1 MGSEYKSLFEN
12 KDSRGFAITVEDLS
26 ITTVQQEVRDMLE
39 LAETAVA
46 KISDKIELTPIPG
59 YSLRELVLRCIV
71 RKAYESMLAILD
83 LVRLRHS
90 LPAMSLLR
98 SMCEE
103 LIFAKFIK
111 SLPDEDAETYLNQKS
126 MLEIRQGLKA
136 QAVFFS
142 SGQSVHSSRN
152 PTDYK
157 RLEEQKELLNKL
169 IEVPKQR
176 LKELGNKLGWGKKES
191 PSIRNM
197 AEKTESLEIYNFFY
211 HAASS
216 SVHASLHNLL
226 RMVWGNPETGQF
238 SITNMNYERYYRKV
252 VIAYGATLF
261 AEIMEAVKDSFLD
274 MWEGVDYEAY
284 QEKVA
289 FIVNF
294 TPPIVT
300 KEELNWRS
308 A

>member
-1 MGSEYKSLFEN
+1 MGSEYISLFDN
-12 KDSRGFAITVEDLS
+12 KDGRGFSITVEDLS
-26 ITTVQQEVRDMLE
+26 ITTVQQEVKDMLD
-39 LAETAVA
+39 LAEPSVFR
-46 KISDKIELTPIPG
+46 ISDKIELIPMPG
-59 YSLRELVLRCIV
+59 YDLRELVLRCIV

-111 SLPDEDAETYLNQKS
+111 LLPYDDVETFLSEKS
-126 MLEIRQGLKA
+126 MLELFQGQNA
-136 QAVFFS
+136 QIEYFS
-142 SGQSVHSSRN
+142 YISGKTTN
-152 PTDYK
+152 NELFEK
-157 RLEEQKELLNKL
+157 QKKLRKKL
-169 IEVPKQR
+169 IEVPRQR
-176 LKELGNKLGWGKKES
+176 LKELEGKLGWGRNAS
-191 PSIRNM
+191 PTVKYM
-197 AEKTESLEIYNFFY
+197 AAKTGSLEIYNFFY

-261 AEIMEAVKDSFLD
+261 SEIMEAVRDSFPD
-274 MWEGVDYEAY
+274 MWEGVDHETY

-289 FIVNF
+289 FIINF

-300 KEELNWRS
+300 KEELNWRRAS
-308 A
+308 NK